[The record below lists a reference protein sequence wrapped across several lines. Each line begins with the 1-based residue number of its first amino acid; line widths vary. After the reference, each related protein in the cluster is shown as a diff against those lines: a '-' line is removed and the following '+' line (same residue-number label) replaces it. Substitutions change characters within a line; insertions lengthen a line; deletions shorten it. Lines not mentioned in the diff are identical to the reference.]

1 MERIVLF
8 AGHVR
13 VNEESCIRD
22 LPHTLVLDDTE
33 PIISDAEIPP
43 PLEDVTDPS
52 NSDADDKENPLP
64 EPDALEEPL
73 LEPDV
78 LEEPEEADP
87 PVAVTFTVVFD
98 ENMLL
103 EYA

>member
-22 LPHTLVLDDTE
+22 LPHTLVLDVTE
-33 PIISDAEIPP
+33 PSNSDAP
-43 PLEDVTDPS
+43 PLEDDIEPS

-73 LEPDV
+73 LEPDA

-98 ENMLL
+98 ANMLL